1 MADFGDFLIGATG
14 AYMGERKEQRESEEW
29 ERRQRILSDLDV
41 DRQKRLYALQ
51 KKDGNTYQDE
61 SGKWV
66 TEQLD
71 GAGQKIGV
79 RPATASEIALNETTM
94 LTRDGKKKEVTYMDE
109 DQQFQRNSDARADR
123 QLGLQEAQL
132 SESRAQNAWARRQ
145 AAAVESAGSNP
156 HYIVESWLAG
166 DEGKL
171 AVKAY
176 QESMSGMAANP
187 NIRGGSIDSFRAS
200 ETAGAEAS
208 TEYAARMQLKQQI
221 MNTINALPPDERPKT
236 KDEFNAFLS
245 GAVMRSTAALER
257 YRAK

>member
-29 ERRQRILSDLDV
+29 ERRQRILADLDV
-41 DRQKRLYALQ
+41 DKQKRLYALQ
-51 KKDGNTYQDE
+51 KKDGDTYQDE
-61 SGKWV
+61 TGQWV
-66 TEQLD
+66 TEELD
-71 GAGQKIGV
+71 GAGQQVGV
-79 RPATASEIALNETTM
+79 RPATAPEIAEAETTVIG
-94 LTRDGKKKEVTYMDE
+94 RDSAKKGLQYMDE
-109 DQQFQRNSDARADR
+109 DQQFQRNSDRRADR
-123 QLGLQEAQL
+123 QLGIQEAQL
-132 SESRAQNAWARRQ
+132 AQSRERFNWERRQ
-145 AAAVESAGSNP
+145 AEAGASAGSNP

-187 NIRGGSIDSFRAS
+187 NIRGGSIESFRAS
-200 ETAGAEAS
+200 EGAGAEAS

-221 MNTINALPPDERPKT
+221 MSTINALPPEERPKT

-245 GAVMRSTAALER
+245 GAVMRSQAALER